1 MCVYMCTCRPEDS
14 LVSVAWGSW
23 APMVQVMGSLRRHF
37 DVIPWYFLKL
47 PRPRRIMAERV
58 SVEGCDVVHHAL
70 TIIICLQ
77 SFFHRL
83 LSRDWVSVF
92 ICLIPWVL
100 LYVHYTLSFLSLPS
114 CSLFC
119 PLPPSLPFA
128 FPLIISPS
136 QYQLP
141 YVVSSQQYV
150 INWCQMLHP
159 LWRAGVQCWR
169 GKSICATMGRWSF
182 IDQP

>member
-1 MCVYMCTCRPEDS
+1 MQAGGFFGFSGMGFLGPNGPGHGIFEETFRCYSMIFFETSKAEEDYGGKSECGGMWCGPSCINHSNLFTVILPSSALERLGKCVY
-14 LVSVAWGSW
+14 
-23 APMVQVMGSLRRHF
+23 
-37 DVIPWYFLKL
+37 IIFL
-47 PRPRRIMAERV
+47 
-58 SVEGCDVVHHAL
+58 
-70 TIIICLQ
+70 
-77 SFFHRL
+77 F
-83 LSRDWVSVF
+83 
-92 ICLIPWVL
+92 IPWVTSVV